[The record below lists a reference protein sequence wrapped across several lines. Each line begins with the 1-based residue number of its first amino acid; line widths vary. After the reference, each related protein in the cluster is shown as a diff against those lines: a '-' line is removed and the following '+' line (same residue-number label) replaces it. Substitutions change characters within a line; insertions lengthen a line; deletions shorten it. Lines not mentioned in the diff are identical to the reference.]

1 MTMLALPLLAA
12 AGVPACVA
20 VDVKPGVVLDQ
31 STADDAKNL
40 LPPEIYNH
48 YKKGEYTNRVVDF
61 PDSKFQ
67 WDDGYQ
73 AASEWNREHVTLGA
87 SKQPVDKATG
97 KRPEYLKGR
106 PFPDIR
112 EDDPDAA
119 VKILWNTTYEVYQ
132 GGNSRNL
139 TALDW
144 VSPTGRDR
152 SAIQDVTFL
161 YYDGQPRQYIPAANP
176 ENLLFQF
183 IALTVTPADLQG
195 TAALSWRYHDPDKRD
210 ASWAYVPALRRV
222 RQVSP
227 ANRSDGFLGSDLS
240 QDDGAIFDGKPED
253 FEWKLV
259 GERDTLAL
267 ADPASLAG
275 SVKRTVRPDGGFE
288 DDWPVDQKVAGYQ
301 DPNWTGLAWAPLA
314 PVLVQRKVW
323 IIEATPRD
331 PYYLF

>member
-1 MTMLALPLLAA
+1 MLASWCTEAE
-12 AGVPACVA
+12 VA
-20 VDVKPGVVLDQ
+20 SVVR
-31 STADDAKNL
+31 
-40 LPPEIYNH
+40 IYNH

-97 KRPEYLKGR
+97 KRPEYLTGR

-183 IALTVTPADLQG
+183 IALTTG
-195 TAALSWRYHDPDKRD
+195 T
-210 ASWAYVPALRRV
+210 V
-222 RQVSP
+222 
-227 ANRSDGFLGSDLS
+227 
-240 QDDGAIFDGKPED
+240 AIF
-253 FEWKLV
+253 
-259 GERDTLAL
+259 R
-267 ADPASLAG
+267 SINAG
-275 SVKRTVRPDGGFE
+275 CSARRS
-288 DDWPVDQKVAGYQ
+288 AR
-301 DPNWTGLAWAPLA
+301 L
-314 PVLVQRKVW
+314 
-323 IIEATPRD
+323 
-331 PYYLF
+331 